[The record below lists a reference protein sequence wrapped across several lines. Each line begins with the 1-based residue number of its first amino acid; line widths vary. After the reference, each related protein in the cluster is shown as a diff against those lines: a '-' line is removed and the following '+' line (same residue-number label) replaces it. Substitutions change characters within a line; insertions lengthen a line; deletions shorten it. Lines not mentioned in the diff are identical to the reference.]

1 MGKFVNIIIVFLLL
15 FVSVGVASADFDKSK
30 WLYDKE
36 IRLEPYSAKR
46 VASFSLDNDVFD
58 NSKGLSDLRII
69 NSVGIETP
77 YKLVVDSTSTSR
89 QTFGVKITNLGSR
102 AGEYTQMILDLG
114 REGESHNSLTLVTS
128 STNFR
133 RQVEVEASADS
144 VNWLIIKKANEGGY
158 IYDYSVDFKAQNT
171 TVNYPDTTYRYLR
184 VKIID
189 NGEAPI
195 KVGGAVVYRYV
206 QQGSREVFYTPKI
219 EKGEDREK
227 RANFYIL
234 DLEAKGIPSGKI
246 SFSSK
251 NENYN
256 RNVTLEG
263 SNDSQNWITVN
274 NTDVIFNYNTPKFI
288 GAKSTI
294 AYPESNYRYLKLTVF
309 NRDDQPI
316 SLTDFKVSG
325 VLRKV
330 LFEAEPNT
338 VYKLYYGNSRARFA
352 EYDLDAFIQYLD
364 TTNTVNGVLGVQEK
378 NTDFKG
384 PIVPEKPLTERFPYL
399 LTGVLAIAVLILGS
413 MVFKLAYQVKKGK
426 K

>member
-1 MGKFVNIIIVFLLL
+1 MAKLVNIIIVFLFL
-15 FVSVGVASADFDKSK
+15 VASVGVASADFDKSK
-30 WLYDKE
+30 WLYGKE
-36 IRLEPYSAKR
+36 IRLEPFGVKR

-69 NSVGIETP
+69 NSAGVETP
-77 YKLVVDSTSTSR
+77 YKLVVDSTNTSR

-102 AGEYTQMILDLG
+102 EGDYTQMILDLG
-114 REGESHNSLTLVTS
+114 REGESHNNLTLTTS
-128 STNFR
+128 AINFR

-144 VNWLIIKKANEGGY
+144 VNWLVVKKANEGGY

-189 NGEAPI
+189 NGEAPLKI
-195 KVGGAVVYRYV
+195 TGAMVYRNV
-206 QQGSREVFYTPKI
+206 FQGSREVFYTPKI
-219 EKGEDREK
+219 EKSEDKDK
-227 RANFYIL
+227 RSSSYVL
-234 DLEAKGIPSGKI
+234 DLEAKGIPSSKI

-251 NENYN
+251 NENFN
-256 RNVTLEG
+256 RRVSLEG
-263 SNDSQNWITVN
+263 SNDRQNWSNIN
-274 NTDVIFNYNTPKFI
+274 NSDVIFNYNTPKFI

-338 VYKLYYGNSRARFA
+338 TYKLFYGNNKARFA

-364 TTNTVNGVLGVQEK
+364 TTNTINGVLGAQEK
-378 NTDFKG
+378 NLDFKG
-384 PIVPEKPLTERFPYL
+384 PIMPDKPLTERFPYL

-426 K
+426 